1 MLLAGCGGPSP
12 RPSPPVVVNQP
23 PTIVSIAASAERVEA
38 GVEIEVVATVT
49 DPETV
54 VDQLSYAWAAMPTGG
69 TFIGTGSRVRWRAPS
84 GATSPDAYRFVLTVS
99 EVYTSQGQLQTN
111 TVTGSSTD
119 VHYNDSIPEIIA
131 IAAQFYRD
139 FATYTVSA
147 AQCVRNFSD
156 SCQGKAEELRDIQ
169 DNRNRTFFR
178 IVGGT
183 LLASPAVS
191 IGSQRTTAEYRQRC
205 QFEDVEIA
213 TGRRWRVEGNCY
225 LTAVYESWRWW
236 LCESHFQ
243 EPIIVTGPFVAAV
256 PWSSLSDAVKRQIE
270 LMAPGSVVR
279 TP

>member
-1 MLLAGCGGPSP
+1 LLLAGCGGPP
-12 RPSPPVVVNQP
+12 TPPSPINQP
-23 PTIVSIAASAERVEA
+23 PTIVSIVASAERVEA
-38 GVEIEVVATVT
+38 GGEIEVVATVT
-49 DPETV
+49 DAETP
-54 VDQLSYAWAAMPTGG
+54 VDQLTYAWAAMPAAGVFT
-69 TFIGTGSRVRWRAPS
+69 GTGPRVRWRAPS
-84 GATSPDAYRFVLTVS
+84 GAASPDTYRFVLTVS
-99 EVYTSQGQLQTN
+99 EMYTSRGQPQTN
-111 TVTGSSTD
+111 TVTASSD
-119 VHYNDSIPEIIA
+119 GVHYNDSIAEITGIA
-131 IAAQFYRD
+131 MQFYRD

-156 SCQGKAEELRDIQ
+156 TCPGKAEELRDIQ

-183 LLASPAVS
+183 LLGSPAVS

-205 QFEDVEIA
+205 QFDDVEIA

-256 PWSSLSDAVKRQIE
+256 PWSSLSDAMKRRIE